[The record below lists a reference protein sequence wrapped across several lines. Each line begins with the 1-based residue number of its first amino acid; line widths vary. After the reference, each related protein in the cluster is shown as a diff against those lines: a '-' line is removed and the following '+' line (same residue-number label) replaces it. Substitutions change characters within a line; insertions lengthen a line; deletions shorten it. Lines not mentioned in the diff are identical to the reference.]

1 MGIRKSLKKP
11 APKTKTRAKASARK
25 RPTKSNGKP
34 VGLDLGT
41 STVVAARQN
50 GRGVRS
56 QAELNAFIE
65 LPRSKFTE
73 QILDQNEIDFVR
85 DNGHLIVFGNG
96 AFKFANMFNAET
108 RRPMRHGLVNA
119 GEPYAQKLLEAIVEK
134 LVGKPQSKGAPLCF
148 SVPGPPQSAPSSLV
162 YHEALMKQM
171 LDNMG
176 FEASPINEGLAVVFS
191 ELEKENFSGI
201 GISFGGGLT
210 NVCLAYL
217 SVPVFTFAVDK
228 GGDDVDEAVGEVT
241 GETATRVKAIKE
253 EGLDLSHKG
262 RTKVAGALQIYYD
275 DLIATVVEGIGGG
288 AFARRPDA
296 QTRQTASGRPRWRH
310 GSTEGFR
317 HPVLESS
324 RSGEPAHRS
333 GRRAQGQRASHRD
346 GTRSAFGRAI
356 RKLIRRR
363 RPPWKTW

>member
-1 MGIRKSLKKP
+1 MAVRKSLKKP
-11 APKTKTRAKASARK
+11 APRTKTRAKAPARK
-25 RPTKSNGKP
+25 RPTQSNGKP
-34 VGLDLGT
+34 IGLDLGT

-50 GRGVRS
+50 GRGVR
-56 QAELNAFIE
+56 ANTELNAFIE
-65 LPRSKFTE
+65 LPKSRFTE
-73 QILDQNEIDFVR
+73 QILDQNKIDFVR
-85 DNGHLIVFGNG
+85 DNRHLIVFGNG

-119 GEPYAQKLLEAIVEK
+119 GEPHAQKLLEAIVEK
-134 LVGKPQSKGAPLCF
+134 LVGKPQSKGELLCF
-148 SVPGPPQSAPSSLV
+148 SVPGPPLGSPSSLV

-176 FEASPINEGLAVVFS
+176 FEAKSINEGLAVVFS

-253 EGLDLSHKG
+253 EGLDLSRKA
-262 RTKVAGALQIYYD
+262 RSKVAGALQIYYD
-275 DLIATVVEGIGGG
+275 DLIATVVEGIGE
-288 AFARRPDA
+288 AF
-296 QTRQTASGRPRWRH
+296 
-310 GSTEGFR
+310 
-317 HPVLESS
+317 S
-324 RSGEPAHRS
+324 RSDRIPKLDKPLPVVLGGGTALPKGFVTRFSKALEEENLPIELDAV
-333 GRRAQGQRASHRD
+333 RRANEPLTATARGALL
-346 GTRSAFGRAI
+346 AA
-356 RKLIRRR
+356 LYEN
-363 RPPWKTW
+363 

>member
-1 MGIRKSLKKP
+1 MAIRKSSR
-11 APKTKTRAKASARK
+11 KTATRSRTRSKTPARK
-25 RPTKSNGKP
+25 PPTQSNGKP
-34 VGLDLGT
+34 IGLDLGT

-50 GRGVRS
+50 GRGVRA

-65 LPRSKFTE
+65 LPSSKFTE

-119 GEPYAQKLLEAIVEK
+119 GEPHAQRLLEAIVEK
-134 LVGKPQSKGAPLCF
+134 LVGKPRSKGELLCF
-148 SVPGPPQSAPSSLV
+148 SVPGPPQASPASLV

-176 FEASPINEGLAVVFS
+176 FDARPINEGLAIVFS

-217 SVPVFTFAVDK
+217 SVPVFTFAIDK

-253 EGLDLSHKG
+253 EGLDLSRKS
-262 RTKVAGALQIYYD
+262 RSKVGGALQIYYD
-275 DLIATVVEGIGGG
+275 DLITTVVEGIGEALSSTDRMPKLDKPLPVVLGG
-288 AFARRPDA
+288 GTALPKGFVTRFSEALEEENLPIELDTVRMAKEPLTATARGA
-296 QTRQTASGRPRWRH
+296 LLAALY
-310 GSTEGFR
+310 EN
-317 HPVLESS
+317 
-324 RSGEPAHRS
+324 
-333 GRRAQGQRASHRD
+333 
-346 GTRSAFGRAI
+346 
-356 RKLIRRR
+356 
-363 RPPWKTW
+363 